1 MVDEEEKKPTFNNL
15 NEETI
20 LAINTYAL
28 KLPLLKVLAMDG
40 AKQQIIE
47 VEKAGLNTI
56 HHIDHHVYKI

>member
-1 MVDEEEKKPTFNNL
+1 MADEEERKSKFNKL

-40 AKQQIIE
+40 AK
-47 VEKAGLNTI
+47 
-56 HHIDHHVYKI
+56 